1 MDPKQTVL
9 IIDDEEAICWGLQQ
23 VAKGLQLDARV
34 ASSAEDGLELEFS
47 TAPDLI
53 IMDIRLPGMDGLT
66 AMAKFRDRWNAVPI
80 VIITAFGDLETAVS
94 AVRKGAFEYVVKPF
108 DSKKIQNV
116 IGRALRQLPTAEGDV
131 VAPVAGFVAASPQMQ
146 RVFNEIALAANSDA
160 NVLLLG
166 ESGTGKELA
175 AQALHQFSRRSS
187 FPYVVI
193 HLAALSPELIE
204 SELFGHLRGAFTGA
218 DRNRNGLLT
227 QANGGTVLLDEVGE
241 IPLPVQVKLLRVLE
255 QKQLYPVGS
264 NAPVPSDFRVL
275 AATHRDLKQLVAEG
289 KFRQDLYFRLAAFSI
304 HLPPLRERKDDI
316 LPLVQYFLSRIFTAP
331 SQLPAL
337 SAEAQK
343 LLVALP
349 WLGNVR
355 ELRNAIEHAAIVSR
369 GQTILPEH
377 LPQPAQFGMH
387 EMPVASSNSCNDLS
401 RNVRDW
407 AELQLQQP
415 RLSMPLHELLLQ
427 EIEPAL
433 FQEVLKATQG
443 NVSLSAQILGIH
455 RTTLRRKMDQ
465 YAIEYDQPFFPERE

>member
-1 MDPKQTVL
+1 
-9 IIDDEEAICWGLQQ
+9 
-23 VAKGLQLDARV
+23 
-34 ASSAEDGLELEFS
+34 
-47 TAPDLI
+47 
-53 IMDIRLPGMDGLT
+53 
-66 AMAKFRDRWNAVPI
+66 
-80 VIITAFGDLETAVS
+80 
-94 AVRKGAFEYVVKPF
+94 
-108 DSKKIQNV
+108 
-116 IGRALRQLPTAEGDV
+116 
-131 VAPVAGFVAASPQMQ
+131 
-146 RVFNEIALAANSDA
+146 
-160 NVLLLG
+160 
-166 ESGTGKELA
+166 
-175 AQALHQFSRRSS
+175 
-187 FPYVVI
+187 
-193 HLAALSPELIE
+193 
-204 SELFGHLRGAFTGA
+204 
-218 DRNRNGLLT
+218 
-227 QANGGTVLLDEVGE
+227 
-241 IPLPVQVKLLRVLE
+241 
-255 QKQLYPVGS
+255 
-264 NAPVPSDFRVL
+264 VL

-316 LPLVQYFLSRIFTAP
+316 LPLVQYFLSRTFTAP
-331 SQLPAL
+331 SQPPAL

-343 LLVALP
+343 ILVALP

-355 ELRNAIEHAAIVSR
+355 ELRNAIEHAVIVCR

-377 LPQPAQFGMH
+377 LPQPAQFGMR
-387 EMPVASSNSCNDLS
+387 EIPVASCNSCNDLS